1 MRIDKE
7 LNVDELFQQNQF
19 LQTMNKIL
27 MMFAEGATFDKI
39 MNAIDEKRRALM
51 ETKRYGWME
60 MVEVLTE
67 LEAHANNRNEEKQQM
82 KLLAYHDGLTGL
94 YNRRGFKE
102 KAVSLIKQ
110 HMNERLTLEL
120 MIIDIDHFKWVNDS
134 LGHDA
139 GDQLLLQAAER
150 IVASVG
156 NNTLLARL
164 GGDEFIVIQ
173 SGIQQEG
180 DIAEVAERIIDAF
193 KQPMLLDDHEVRV
206 TLSAGIST
214 FPNDGTTLSM
224 LMKKADKAMNQAKHQ
239 GRNHYLVFRPSFDQG
254 DYKRLL
260 LKSQFEQA
268 LADRQF
274 YLEYQPRVD
283 LESGGIIGL
292 EALIRWKHPTEGIVA
307 PGEFITLAEEIGF
320 IIPLGEW
327 VLREVCSQ
335 MKHWQEQGIPAV
347 RTSINVSAKQF
358 NQASFVDKVQDILNE
373 IGIGPSLL
381 EFEIT
386 ESALMG
392 HAKPIIDDLKVFK
405 DMGIFL
411 SIDDFG
417 TGYSSLQYLKLF
429 DVDALKIDR
438 AFIKDL
444 PRDKLLAKMII
455 SLARKLRLQV
465 IAEGVETSAQHAWL
479 LNSGCHEAQGFLY
492 SKALPAS
499 DIEYLLKA

>member
-1 MRIDKE
+1 MRIDRE
-7 LNVDELFQQNQF
+7 PNVDELFQQNQY

-27 MMFAEGATFDKI
+27 MMFAEGAPFDKI
-39 MNAIDEKRRALM
+39 IDAIDAKRRALM
-51 ETKRYGWME
+51 ETKGYGWME
-60 MVEVLTE
+60 MMEVLTE

-102 KAVSLIKQ
+102 KAVSMIKQ

-150 IVASVG
+150 IVDSVG
-156 NNTLLARL
+156 NNTLLGRL
-164 GGDEFIVIQ
+164 GGDEFIAIR
-173 SGIQQEG
+173 SDIQQEG

-224 LMKKADKAMNQAKHQ
+224 LMKKADKAMHQAKDQ

-268 LADRQF
+268 LANRQF

-283 LESGGIIGL
+283 LDSGG
-292 EALIRWKHPTEGIVA
+292 
-307 PGEFITLAEEIGF
+307 
-320 IIPLGEW
+320 
-327 VLREVCSQ
+327 
-335 MKHWQEQGIPAV
+335 
-347 RTSINVSAKQF
+347 
-358 NQASFVDKVQDILNE
+358 
-373 IGIGPSLL
+373 
-381 EFEIT
+381 
-386 ESALMG
+386 
-392 HAKPIIDDLKVFK
+392 
-405 DMGIFL
+405 
-411 SIDDFG
+411 
-417 TGYSSLQYLKLF
+417 SS
-429 DVDALKIDR
+429 V
-438 AFIKDL
+438 
-444 PRDKLLAKMII
+444 
-455 SLARKLRLQV
+455 
-465 IAEGVETSAQHAWL
+465 
-479 LNSGCHEAQGFLY
+479 
-492 SKALPAS
+492 
-499 DIEYLLKA
+499 